1 MKKARSYAAIRLIV
15 TALIVMF
22 VTNVL
27 LSVFLLRKSMS
38 TATTLVNE
46 HMLDIANC
54 AAASVNGDD
63 LAALTEGSEDSPEY
77 RDIYDTLVVFHDNTN
92 KQHLKYIYCVFL
104 GDDGEFYFAVDP
116 DENANEA
123 APYGKKIVH
132 SDGIYEAIKG
142 KPAVDEKP
150 YTDEWGSFYSAY
162 SPVYDSGHN
171 IVGLVMVDFDASW
184 YSNQIVSQVGT
195 IIFVCLGSVSINA
208 IAILVATKKL
218 RSNLV
223 RLYTEMDVLA
233 DDIAYLTEDKSSD
246 EAFGSEKKGDRISET
261 VLKIRS
267 LQKKIRIY
275 VSQMK
280 SQAFNDTL
288 TGAGNRT
295 AYSEKVSSLNKSIR
309 EGTASFSM
317 AIFDINGLKSINDE
331 NGHEAGDLLIID
343 AAHAITGTFGAE
355 NVYRIGGDEFAVILD
370 GKTLD
375 EINNM
380 IGNLDAA
387 VKNINSEGKRKKI
400 PLSLSKGAAEFKNDG
415 YDSFNNVLKR
425 ADDAMYNDKSE
436 YYKNI
441 GGRRRSDRPQT
452 EE

>member
-1 MKKARSYAAIRLIV
+1 MKKARSYVAIRLIV

-46 HMLDIANC
+46 RMLDIANC
-54 AAASVNGDD
+54 AAASVNGDN

-77 RDIYDTLVVFHDNTN
+77 RDIYDTLVVFRDNTN

-116 DENANEA
+116 DENVNEA

-280 SQAFNDTL
+280 SRAFNDIL

-343 AAHAITGTFGAE
+343 AANTITGTFGAE

-452 EE
+452 E